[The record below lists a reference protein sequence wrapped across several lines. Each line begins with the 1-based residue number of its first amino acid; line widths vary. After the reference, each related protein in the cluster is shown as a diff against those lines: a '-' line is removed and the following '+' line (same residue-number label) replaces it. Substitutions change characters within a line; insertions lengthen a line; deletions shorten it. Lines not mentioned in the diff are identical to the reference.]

1 MIVAFENEE
10 LLPVAW
16 GTGRGHAVR
25 IFNPGLLRDGNGW
38 LFAYRVVAE
47 PELSRRIALC
57 RLDDKLRVVTS
68 SQVPFSSLVRF
79 PDTSQYPAQAT
90 AWFADPRL
98 YRLQDRLWIYWNSGW
113 HEPINHQFLQEI
125 DPWSLTPVG
134 SPRELVLAGPRQK
147 LEKNWSLF
155 EAESEVYAVYSVNPH
170 RVLRLSF
177 TGSGPICA
185 SDFATATRNPGGYAQ
200 VHGGL
205 RGGAAPQ
212 RVENHFY
219 SFCHSIE
226 NDPAGYRYVAAV
238 YRFQATAPFQPTD
251 MPHRPLPIEVPS
263 KLHRKLRKLNP
274 AVGEVVY
281 PAGAGFVDGR
291 WFVSI
296 GIDDERSAIAVIDQ
310 GQVVQSLAPV
320 H

>member
-10 LLPVAW
+10 LLPAVWA
-16 GTGRGHAVR
+16 TGRGQALR

-38 LFAYRVVAE
+38 LFAYRVVVE

-57 RLDDKLRVVTS
+57 RFDGELRVVAN
-68 SQVPFSSLVRF
+68 SQVPFSPLVQF
-79 PDTSQYPAQAT
+79 PDPSEYSAQAT
-90 AWFADPRL
+90 TWFADPRL
-98 YRLQDRLWIYWNSGW
+98 YRLQGRLWVYWNSGW
-113 HEPINHQFLQEI
+113 HEPNNHQFLQEI
-125 DPWSLTPVG
+125 DPSSLTPVG

-155 EAESEVYAVYSVNPH
+155 EAEGTVYAIYTVNPH

-177 TGSGPICA
+177 DGNGPIRA
-185 SDFATATRNPGGYAQ
+185 SDFAVATPNPGGYAQ

-205 RGGAAPQ
+205 RGGAPPQ

-226 NDPAGYRYVAAV
+226 NDPAGYRYVATV
-238 YRFQATAPFQPTD
+238 YRFEASAPFRPTD
-251 MPHRPLPIEVPS
+251 MPLRPLSIEIPPE
-263 KLHRKLRKLNP
+263 LHRKLRKLNP

-281 PAGAGFVDGR
+281 PAGAGFADGQ

-296 GIDDERSAIAVIDQ
+296 GIDDERSAIAVIEHSE
-310 GQVVQSLAPV
+310 VLQSLAPGR
-320 H
+320 